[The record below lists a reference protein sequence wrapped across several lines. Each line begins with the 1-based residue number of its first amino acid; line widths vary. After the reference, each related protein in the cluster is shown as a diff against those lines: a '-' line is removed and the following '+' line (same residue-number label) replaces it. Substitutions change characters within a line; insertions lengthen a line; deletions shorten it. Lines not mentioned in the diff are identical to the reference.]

1 MGAGKTSTSIKGI
14 GIGYLVFLFFAGFGG
29 WAITSMALQVSAWN
43 RARAWVECPCLIESA
58 EFNVDSSGESH
69 LRASYRYQYGGQQY
83 LGHEVWLRD
92 ETDDEGEF
100 WGNAYR
106 SLKSHAGSNRSFRC
120 FVDPA
125 APSVSVLYRNLRVEL
140 VIVKSIF
147 GFLFGG
153 IGCGGILLLMNVQRS
168 HRRQV
173 ETAIRNPTEPWRWD
187 SSIKDGRIKPSMEWI
202 FWAFVAIFWNTVS
215 FPPTVAILQRTNH
228 GSHLDYL
235 ILVFPAFGIFA
246 MATAMKSIHHRL
258 KYGKPEIT
266 MQPWPYRLGQELRVC
281 IEFPKAFPRSR
292 NLKAML
298 KVTEVVITDDNPET
312 LFETTCTSANAGR
325 TVEFVLPIQGELPR
339 SRQVLD
345 TSEQKS
351 ARWQL
356 TIVGTDSR
364 FDFRAVYVLP
374 VFERSL

>member
-1 MGAGKTSTSIKGI
+1 MAPGKTPTSIKGI
-14 GIGYLVFLFFAGFGG
+14 AIGYLAFLFFAGFGG

-43 RARAWVECPCLIESA
+43 RARTWDECPCLIDSA
-58 EFNVDSSGESH
+58 DFKVDSSGDSY
-69 LRASYRYQYGGQQY
+69 LRASYRYEYRGQQY
-83 LGHEVWLRD
+83 AGQKVWLRD

-106 SLKSHAGSNRSFRC
+106 SLKSYAGSDLSFRC

-153 IGCGGILLLMNVQRS
+153 VGCGGILLLANVQQS

-173 ETAIRNPTEPWRWD
+173 ETAIRNPAEPWRWD
-187 SSIKDGRIKPSMEWI
+187 NSIKDGRIKPSMEWI
-202 FWAFVAIFWNTVS
+202 VWTLLAVFWNTVS
-215 FPPTVAILQRTNH
+215 FLPVVAILQQTH
-228 GSHLDYL
+228 HDSHLDYL
-235 ILVFPAFGIFA
+235 ILIFPAFGIFA
-246 MATAMKSIHHRL
+246 MATAMKLIHHRL

-266 MQPWPYRLGQELRVC
+266 MQPWPFRSGQELRVC

-292 NLKAML
+292 DLKAIL

-312 LFETTCTSANAGR
+312 LFEATCVSANTGR
-325 TVEFVLPIQGELPR
+325 TVEFILPTRGELPR
-339 SRQVLD
+339 SSQVLD

-356 TIVGTDSR
+356 IIVGSDSR

-374 VFERSL
+374 VFE